1 MTNNKNKMSV
11 RFPYVDTV
19 KPDAIGLSARNAST
33 YETPYG
39 FACTQV
45 LDIAALAVRAREMA
59 TKIGVDPRAQL
70 AIETL
75 LRWKLSEHAPRE
87 FVVLDHKSLA
97 GNGATIGDG
106 LLLVVAC
113 QIVPT
118 NEAYR
123 TYRELFTAQP
133 IAAATGTIVPT
144 ERAPSSA
151 PTAQRRIAA
160 LDSHYGT
167 SSADTLYAS
176 CAGAHPTTLDSII
189 AAVSTP
195 APIELSDDDDNTML
209 VECSASRP
217 SYTEYDDTARLDW
230 YRSVLRSPKTRVRIV
245 VRGYVNR
252 AVVGMAPR
260 VSYTDNSNYLY
271 IVDSSRVYS
280 SIERA
285 KEIVDSPP
293 PIDDTRVPSPTLH
306 PIANGAPIEQPRMA
320 APTLHLLDRLNA
332 LALSRLT
339 YYEVNRAARHRF
351 NLHSSLYSYWH
362 SQLPL
367 EYVKMISYPRGYEAP
382 VRQRFQNA
390 PGLLASAKYQDYAAI
405 GLAALCMIAAM
416 NEAFHNWLLT
426 AEAYYYKSIVHDIDP
441 TPYVERIEVF
451 ITTCVPPS
459 SGALH
464 RLLDKIG
471 SDALR
476 KIAELDKLVDGA
488 SDDDDNDADNKSSP
502 TQSDDPDALHID
514 TPSDTI
520 EPPIFDTETLQ

>member
-1 MTNNKNKMSV
+1 MSV

-19 KPDAIGLSARNAST
+19 KPDAIGLSARHAST

-39 FACTQV
+39 FACSQV
-45 LDIAALAVRAREMA
+45 LDIATLAVRAREMA

-97 GNGATIGDG
+97 GNGASVGDG

-133 IAAATGTIVPT
+133 IAAVTGTIVPT

-167 SSADTLYAS
+167 SGADTLYAS

-195 APIELSDDDDNTML
+195 APIDLSDDDDNTML
-209 VECSASRP
+209 VDRSASRP
-217 SYTEYDDTARLDW
+217 SYTEYVDTARLDW
-230 YRSVLRSPKTRVRIV
+230 YRSVLRSSKTRVRIV
-245 VRGYVNR
+245 MRGYVNR
-252 AVVGMAPR
+252 AAVGMAPR
-260 VSYTDNSNYLY
+260 VSYADNSNHLY
-271 IVDSSRVYS
+271 VVDSSRVYS

-285 KEIVDSPP
+285 EEIVDSPP
-293 PIDDTRVPSPTLH
+293 PIDGARVPSPTVD
-306 PIANGAPIEQPRMA
+306 NGAPIEQPRIV
-320 APTLHLLDRLNA
+320 APSTFHLLDRLNA
-332 LALSRLT
+332 LSLSRLT

-362 SQLPL
+362 AQLPL

-405 GLAALCMIAAM
+405 GLAALCMIAAV
-416 NEAFHNWLLT
+416 NEMFHNWLLT
-426 AEAYYYKSIVHDIDP
+426 AEAYYYKSIVHDVDP

-476 KIAELDKLVDGA
+476 KIAELDKLVDGDNDD
-488 SDDDDNDADNKSSP
+488 DDDDNDSSP
-502 TQSDDPDALHID
+502 TQADSPDALHID
-514 TPSDTI
+514 ASSDTI
-520 EPPIFDTETLQ
+520 ETPIFDTETFQ